1 MRLKDTKN
9 TFIYIIEVGVL
20 TDLNKYSSFRN
31 SYKKLHDEGL
41 LEDENVAFTQDLNK
55 AKRYI
60 EKYVRNGIQGTYG
73 VLTIGKVE
81 DDLIIEDLNGL
92 LYDEDGFVESELENY
107 LLENYLYEKTN
118 SIIFSV
124 YKDQYSIDYNTFE

>member
-9 TFIYIIEVGVL
+9 TVIYIIEVGVL

-41 LEDENVAFTQDLNK
+41 LEDENVVFTQDLNK

-60 EKYVRNGIQGTYG
+60 EKYVRNGTQGTYG

-81 DDLIIEDLNGL
+81 DDLIRK
-92 LYDEDGFVESELENY
+92 
-107 LLENYLYEKTN
+107 YLYEKTN